1 MVKFKRLN
9 NKGFAITAIIYG
21 IMLLF
26 VLILAS
32 FLSVLI
38 GRNKRSDALLDSTYQ
53 NIKYDIY
60 DIKINDDGSVL
71 ENDNSYTAKT
81 GETTKDI
88 YITKV
93 RALYKFT
100 YSNGNICNVI
110 LPKNVV
116 VIDNT
121 LRGESDNSKLYYYL
135 VKDGDDNNSSDVSKY
150 SMLECINDWWKD
162 DLINLLYEN
171 KDYKKIK

>member
-1 MVKFKRLN
+1 MMKFKRLN

-60 DIKINDDGSVL
+60 NIKISNDGSVL
-71 ENDNSYTAKT
+71 ENNNSYTAKD
-81 GETTKDI
+81 GESTKDI
-88 YITKV
+88 YITSV
-93 RALYKFT
+93 RALYNFT
-100 YSNGNICNVI
+100 YNNGSTCKAI

-135 VKDGDDNNSSDVSKY
+135 VNDSDDDNSSDVSKY
-150 SMLECINDWWKD
+150 SVLECIND
-162 DLINLLYEN
+162 
-171 KDYKKIK
+171 